1 MLLFLLESKV
11 LILKILF
18 FCVIDIIIF
27 IIITSQHIRG
37 AWAPASVLGTACA
50 YVALGLLP

>member
-27 IIITSQHIRG
+27 IITSQHIRG
-37 AWAPASVLGTACA
+37 ALAPASVLGTACA
-50 YVALGLLP
+50 YVVLGLLP